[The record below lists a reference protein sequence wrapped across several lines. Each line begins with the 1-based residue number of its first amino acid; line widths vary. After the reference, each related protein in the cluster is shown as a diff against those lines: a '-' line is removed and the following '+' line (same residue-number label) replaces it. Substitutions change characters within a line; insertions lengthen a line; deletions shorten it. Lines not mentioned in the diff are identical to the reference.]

1 MELDDICSTGL
12 GLGLGCLVK
21 QENFSESD
29 QQKKKKLSL
38 KHDHFFPSLTLGP
51 SDDMYQSATKI
62 DASKVHGEWI
72 DLHQR
77 AASLSAV
84 SSFSNSSVKKERDF
98 CGEEVELERVSSR
111 VSDEDEEGSP
121 RKKLRLSK
129 EQSAIL
135 EENFKEHSTLNPV
148 HHLSLSLF
156 YLTFYTYICI
166 YISSIL

>member
-1 MELDDICSTGL
+1 MEFDDICNTGLGL

-21 QENFSESD
+21 LENFSQSD
-29 QQKKKKLSL
+29 HQQKKKKLFL
-38 KHDHFFPSLTLGP
+38 KHDDFFPSLTLGP
-51 SDDMYQSATKI
+51 SVDIYQSATKI
-62 DASKVHGEWI
+62 DASKVHDESI

-111 VSDEDEEGSP
+111 VSDEDEQGSP

-129 EQSAIL
+129 EQSAVL
-135 EENFKEHSTLNPV
+135 EDSFKEHSTLNPV
-148 HHLSLSLF
+148 HHLSLSFF
-156 YLTFYTYICI
+156 YLIFIHLYLHI
-166 YISSIL
+166 